1 MRFDPLG
8 AASARSDR
16 LELPTSQHKFE
27 GASELHDRV
36 AHLVSHTLAPL
47 TSYTGKKLFAY
58 SYVKRGFEKAST
70 TLGDLSLAEYNFGF
84 VKLINSS
91 VTSPADRPYMF
102 QHLGNINED
111 AISYEWAGV
120 RKWSKDI
127 CISVAEG
134 NLSWSDQFT
143 IDLARLKYPQDT
155 KLTKRA
161 ADVNRSSTRSEG

>member
-1 MRFDPLG
+1 MFANHTSGSSVFPPHAVTPHQMRFDPLG

-16 LELPTSQHKFE
+16 LELPTSLHEFE

-58 SYVKRGFEKAST
+58 SYVKRGFKKAST
-70 TLGDLSLAEYNFGF
+70 TLGDLSLAEYNF

-111 AISYEWAGV
+111 AIRCGMV
-120 RKWSKDI
+120 RVIRRGMQWHPPHQEEASH
-127 CISVAEG
+127 
-134 NLSWSDQFT
+134 L
-143 IDLARLKYPQDT
+143 
-155 KLTKRA
+155 
-161 ADVNRSSTRSEG
+161 